1 MRAKDVLV
9 FLGMILFLSCSGPAK
24 KTDNPKVPIVAFL
37 EAFEDPTITR
47 ARQGFF
53 DALKSHGYSAKNGT
67 LKVIYKNAE
76 GNPGTMNLAVSY
88 ILSRHPD
95 LVATSTT
102 VSTLA
107 VCQRTRSV
115 PVFMMVSPNPKDDG
129 LTGIGIEP
137 HTNLYGVYED
147 VDYIDTA
154 IRIIPAVIPHA
165 RKIAAI
171 YSQSESQSA
180 LGFQRLQET
189 CAELKLTL
197 DALPVNSSAETRL
210 VVQKLMSGHP
220 DAFFALPD
228 NSVFASF
235 ETIRAVCLAAHVP
248 VFTSEEGLVD
258 RGALAAFG
266 ADIYG
271 WGYQT
276 GLEASAYLTKGPAAH
291 LTPVRV
297 QLRKS
302 VYNRA
307 MAAQLGIKFPPL
319 FKALGGV
326 TDKRGLPS
334 RTSKTLVTSLWLDAL
349 ITGLCLAFL
358 AFGIY
363 FSLRIFQIPDITT
376 DGSFTLGAVI
386 TSICLVRHIN
396 PWLVLPLAFAGGA
409 AAGSI
414 TGFISTRFAINAL
427 LAGILVMTGM
437 YSVNLWLLGRANRTI
452 ESGDTLSAK
461 FDSALDPSL
470 TALVLITGLV
480 VVMAFLLTRF
490 LKTDFGISMRATGS
504 SPVMARSV
512 GVETKSMQV
521 TGLALANGLTG
532 IAGSLVSQFQG
543 FVDISM
549 GTGIVITGLGSV
561 LIGDSLANVFK
572 IGTTGLR
579 LGLIITGSI
588 VFQLLVAAALSA
600 GVDPLWIRLI
610 TSLLVLAVV
619 IIPKLFK

>member
-1 MRAKDVLV
+1 MRAKG
-9 FLGMILFLSCSGPAK
+9 FLLLLNTILFLSCSGPGK
-24 KTDNPKVPIVAFL
+24 KTNNARARTVAFL
-37 EAFEDPTITR
+37 EAFEDPTIAR

-53 DALKSHGYSAKNGT
+53 DALESNGHSAKNGT

-129 LTGIGIEP
+129 LAGTGIVP
-137 HTNLYGVYED
+137 HTNLFGVYED

-154 IRIIPAVIPHA
+154 IRIIPAVIPNA
-165 RKIAAI
+165 RRIAAI
-171 YSQSESQSA
+171 YSQSESQSV
-180 LGFQRLQET
+180 LGFERLKET
-189 CAELKLTL
+189 CAKLKLKL

-235 ETIRAVCLAAHVP
+235 ETIRTLCLAARVP

-258 RGALAAFG
+258 RGTLAAFG
-266 ADIYG
+266 ADIYS

-276 GLEASAYLTKGPAAH
+276 GLEASAYLAKGPAAH

-297 QLRKS
+297 RLRKK
-302 VYNRA
+302 VFNRTLA
-307 MAAQLGIKFPPL
+307 SQLGIKFPPG
-319 FKALGGV
+319 FKALGVFADRPASLPV
-326 TDKRGLPS
+326 TP
-334 RTSKTLVTSLWLDAL
+334 RTIVANLWLDAL

-386 TSICLVRHIN
+386 SAICLVQHFN

-409 AAGSI
+409 VAGSI
-414 TGFISTRFAINAL
+414 TGFISTRFSINAL

-452 ESGDTLSAK
+452 EYGDTLISKLYSAG
-461 FDSALDPSL
+461 DPSV
-470 TALVLITGLV
+470 TALILITSLV
-480 VVMAFLLTRF
+480 IVIAFLLVRF
-490 LKTDFGISMRATGS
+490 LKTDFGI
-504 SPVMARSV
+504 
-512 GVETKSMQV
+512 
-521 TGLALANGLTG
+521 
-532 IAGSLVSQFQG
+532 
-543 FVDISM
+543 
-549 GTGIVITGLGSV
+549 
-561 LIGDSLANVFK
+561 
-572 IGTTGLR
+572 
-579 LGLIITGSI
+579 
-588 VFQLLVAAALSA
+588 
-600 GVDPLWIRLI
+600 
-610 TSLLVLAVV
+610 
-619 IIPKLFK
+619 